1 MSLDRKIINNLFN
14 DISTMIKQIYISY
27 YNHNEPNNRLLIDA
41 LVVVNRME
49 VYIKE
54 GIDWRGKLD
63 LMEKGL
69 LQSEKEYGF
78 PVMSSTEVKHLVAFS
93 PIR

>member
-1 MSLDRKIINNLFN
+1 MSLDHKTIRNLFN
-14 DISTMIKQIYISY
+14 DISTSIKQIYLSY
-27 YNHNEPNNRLLIDA
+27 YNHNEPKNRLLIQA
-41 LVVVNRME
+41 LVCVNRME

-54 GIDWRGKLD
+54 GIDWRGRLD

-69 LQSEKEYGF
+69 LSSDKQYGF
-78 PVMSSTEVKHLVAFS
+78 PVFS

>member
-1 MSLDRKIINNLFN
+1 MSLDCKIINNLFN
-14 DISTMIKQIYISY
+14 DISTIIKQIYVSY
-27 YNHNEPNNRLLIDA
+27 YNHNEPKNRLLIDA
-41 LVVVNRME
+41 LVSINRME
-49 VYIKE
+49 AYIKE

>member
-27 YNHNEPNNRLLIDA
+27 YNHNEPKNRLLIDA
-41 LVVVNRME
+41 LVAVNRME

-78 PVMSSTEVKHLVAFS
+78 PVFS